1 MKNTT
6 NIPAELSLFTF
17 PDVFSDVFNG
27 LLFKGKE
34 AIIPDDLV
42 PVDEDFLHGFENEP
56 AVCKAIISKF
66 WLKANLQ
73 LSLFCLIPQVGQ
85 EDIPLYLFCHD
96 SAVYHAQVVQHDAAR
111 LAAGYDTEEHPS
123 YPVVS
128 IALNLGIEPWPKPNT
143 LYGCLEAGIPEELR
157 PFAND
162 YKVDIFDISC
172 LEESV
177 INTFHSDFRSVAE
190 CLVQA
195 RKKGSDY
202 SPEDSIKHRQEFL
215 LLMKALFGEDTSFRC
230 ENNCSHPMCNK

>member
-1 MKNTT
+1 MKNNT
-6 NIPAELSLFTF
+6 NTPAELSLFTF

-34 AIIPDDLV
+34 AIIQDELV
-42 PVDEDFLHGFENEP
+42 HVDEDFLQGFENEP
-56 AVCKAIISKF
+56 AVCKAIVSKF
-66 WLKANLQ
+66 WRKANLQ

-96 SAVYHAQVVQHDAAR
+96 SAVYHTQVVQHDAAR

-123 YPVVS
+123 YPIVS
-128 IALNLGIEPWPKPNT
+128 IALNLGIEPWSKPST

-195 RKKGSDY
+195 RKRGSDY
-202 SPEDSIKHRQEFL
+202 SSEGRVKHHQEFSS
-215 LLMKALFGEDTSFRC
+215 LMKALFGEDV
-230 ENNCSHPMCNK
+230 

>member
-1 MKNTT
+1 MKNNT
-6 NIPAELSLFTF
+6 NTPAELSLFTF
-17 PDVFSDVFNG
+17 PDVFSDIFNG

-34 AIIPDDLV
+34 VIIPDDLV
-42 PVDEDFLHGFENEP
+42 PVNDNYLQGFENEP
-56 AVCKAIISKF
+56 AICKAIVSKF
-66 WLKANLQ
+66 WRKANLQ

-111 LAAGYDTEEHPS
+111 LDAGYDAEEPPT

-128 IALNLGIEPWPKPNT
+128 IALNLGLEPWPRPNT
-143 LYGCLEAGIPEELR
+143 LYGCLQAEVPEELR

-190 CLVQA
+190 CLVRA
-195 RKKGSDY
+195 RKRGSDY
-202 SPEDSIKHRQEFL
+202 SPEGRVKHPQEFL
-215 LLMKALFGEDTSFRC
+215 LLMKALFGEDI
-230 ENNCSHPMCNK
+230 

>member
-1 MKNTT
+1 MNSNTNT
-6 NIPAELSLFTF
+6 PAELSLFTF
-17 PDVFSDVFNG
+17 PDVFSDIFNG
-27 LLFKGKE
+27 LLFKGKA

-42 PVDEDFLHGFENEP
+42 PVDDNYHQGFENGP
-56 AVCKAIISKF
+56 TVCKAIISKF
-66 WLKANLQ
+66 WCKANLH

-96 SAVYHAQVVQHDAAR
+96 SAVYHTQVVQHDAAR
-111 LAAGYDTEEHPS
+111 LGAGCDTDEFPT

-128 IALNLGIEPWPKPNT
+128 IALNLGLEPWPRPNT
-143 LYGCLEAGIPEELR
+143 LYGCLEAEIPEELR

-162 YKVDIFDISC
+162 YKADIFDISC

-177 INTFHSDFRSVAE
+177 INTFHSDFRLVAE

-202 SPEDSIKHRQEFL
+202 SPEGRVKHHQEFSS
-215 LLMKALFGEDTSFRC
+215 LMKVIFEADA
-230 ENNCSHPMCNK
+230 